1 MSGHRASLLECVA
14 PEQHAAEAVHLE
26 TWIHGRYKREDTV
39 QGWWGV
45 EDEEEM
51 EEVEVEKVLE
61 ALPEAN
67 SLSADHRQHARHGNA
82 DLRLT
87 N

>member
-1 MSGHRASLLECVA
+1 M
-14 PEQHAAEAVHLE
+14 
-26 TWIHGRYKREDTV
+26 

-45 EDEEEM
+45 EDEEM
-51 EEVEVEKVLE
+51 EEVEVEKGLE

-67 SLSADHRQHARHGNA
+67 SLSADHRQHARHRNA